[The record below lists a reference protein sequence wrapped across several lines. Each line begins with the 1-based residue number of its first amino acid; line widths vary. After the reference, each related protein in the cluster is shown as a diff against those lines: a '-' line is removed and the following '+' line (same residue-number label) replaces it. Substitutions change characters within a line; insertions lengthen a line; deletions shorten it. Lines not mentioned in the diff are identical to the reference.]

1 MEDSTLVAYKS
12 SIEEVQY
19 LRRKYEEA
27 RQESLV
33 APRKVLMS
41 PNEHF
46 ESVKRDIKIVMD
58 EPNSKQPPPM
68 ITIDLAWLDFDAQS
82 WIVPALK

>member
-27 RQESLV
+27 RQES
-33 APRKVLMS
+33 
-41 PNEHF
+41 
-46 ESVKRDIKIVMD
+46 I
-58 EPNSKQPPPM
+58 M
-68 ITIDLAWLDFDAQS
+68 ILWLPGKF
-82 WIVPALK
+82 